1 MCVFGAQEG
10 KKERR
15 HEDGLEIFKKK
26 RKFLGLSCL
35 LGEEQYK
42 HPLKQGQCH
51 VDPSRPTVFTFKEK
65 CRTLAQNF

>member
-1 MCVFGAQEG
+1 MGH
-10 KKERR
+10 KKAKKRGGMR
-15 HEDGLEIFKKK
+15 TVLKSLKKK

-35 LGEEQYK
+35 LGEEQNK